1 MKTKTPS
8 VATNLV
14 NAVISHV
21 RNNKDPL
28 IATPFSVSN
37 ANPFAARPAPQF
49 SGGGAGIPLESE
61 PSESILL
68 VGLDWGA
75 SKTSLKA
82 SFVGSEELVIDE
94 CIPTV
99 VGYAKAGLVSGVLP
113 DDATTLFGREAL
125 THRRHL
131 HLTSPTLDSAASAD
145 FARHIRARLKK
156 VSASEIRAVIAVP
169 STFDGI
175 ARENVRNAIAEHL
188 DCVILLPQPFLAA
201 LGYRDESRLLDA
213 DYRDPMRHSIF
224 IDLGA
229 ASTSLCLVQGYY
241 PTADE
246 QTTIPFGGNHL
257 DQLLRAA
264 ILENHPDAEL
274 SPITI
279 RHLKEQHSFVGP
291 VDSPIM
297 AEVAVAGKIRSLDLS
312 AEINSACNEL
322 LTRVHKALKTLLAS
336 IPSDAVCDLLQNIIL
351 TGGGSRIKNIAAE
364 LELLLTAEGYDGA
377 HAQTVGDA
385 SKHLVAL
392 GAIKAARQAR
402 DHQWLQVSR

>member
-1 MKTKTPS
+1 MNTKTPS

-14 NAVISHV
+14 NAVLSHV

-28 IATPFSVSN
+28 IATPFSVSS

-49 SGGGAGIPLESE
+49 TGGGADIPAESDS
-61 PSESILL
+61 SESILL

-82 SFVGSEELVIDE
+82 SFLGSDELVIDE

-99 VGYAKAGLVSGVLP
+99 VGYAKAGIVSGVLP
-113 DDATTLFGREAL
+113 DDGTAFFGREAL

-131 HLTSPTLDSAASAD
+131 HLTSPTLESAASAD
-145 FARHIRARLKK
+145 FARHLRSRLKA
-156 VSASEIRAVIAVP
+156 VCASETRAVIAVP
-169 STFDGI
+169 STFDGV
-175 ARENVRNAIAEHL
+175 ARENVRTAIAEHL

-213 DYRDPMRHSIF
+213 DYSDPMRHSIF

-229 ASTSLCLVQGYY
+229 ASTSICLVQGYY
-241 PTADE
+241 PTPEE
-246 QTTIPFGGNHL
+246 QTTITFGGNHI
-257 DQLLRAA
+257 DEFLRAA

-279 RHLKEQHSFVGP
+279 RHLKEQHSFVGSVASP
-291 VDSPIM
+291 VM
-297 AEVAVAGKIRSLDLS
+297 AEVAVSGKIRSLDLT
-312 AEINSACNEL
+312 AEINSACTEL
-322 LTRVHKALKTLLAS
+322 LTRVCDALKTLLAS
-336 IPSDAVCDLLQNIIL
+336 VPSDAVSELLQNIIL
-351 TGGGSRIKNIAAE
+351 TGGGSRIKNIAPE
-364 LELLLTAEGYDGA
+364 LECLLAAEGYDGA
-377 HAQTVGDA
+377 QAQSVGDA

-392 GAIKAARQAR
+392 GALKAARQAR